1 MNTAPETVLG
11 TLSATEDSLLATI
24 APLRLRLANH
34 PLYCSVRSLPALRL
48 FMESHVYAVWDFMS
62 LLKALQRKLTCVEV
76 PWKPTADA
84 AGRRLIN
91 EIVLGEESDLYRGA
105 AISHFELYLQAMQ
118 SCGAATMGMERL
130 LAALGKGSSFENA
143 LSSLPA
149 ESAGFVR
156 STFAI
161 LATGETH
168 RIAAAF
174 AFGREDLIPDMFT
187 AFVREL
193 DEQTAGPVAPFRY
206 YLERHIEV
214 DGDEHGPMAMEMMRQ
229 LCPTERHWAE
239 AGDTA
244 YAALKARL
252 ALWDG
257 IHARIAGAASNI
269 L

>member
-1 MNTAPETVLG
+1 MNTVLD
-11 TLSATEDSLLATI
+11 TLPATEGSLLATI

-34 PLYCSVRSLPALRL
+34 SLYRSVRSLPALRL

-62 LLKALQRKLTCVEV
+62 LLKALQRELTCVDV
-76 PWKPTADA
+76 PWQPKADA
-84 AGRRLIN
+84 LSRRLIN
-91 EIVLGEESDLYRGA
+91 EIVLGEESDLYQGS

-118 SCGAATMGMERL
+118 SCGASIHEVNTL
-130 LAALGKGSSFENA
+130 LASLGKGVSLESA
-143 LSSLPA
+143 LSPVPA

-214 DGDEHGPMAMEMMRQ
+214 DGGEHGPMAMEMMRQ
-229 LCPTERHWAE
+229 LCPTERHWEE
-239 AGDTA
+239 ATDTA
-244 YAALKARL
+244 CTALEARL
-252 ALWDG
+252 TLWDG
-257 IHARIAGAASNI
+257 IHARIVDTAFNI